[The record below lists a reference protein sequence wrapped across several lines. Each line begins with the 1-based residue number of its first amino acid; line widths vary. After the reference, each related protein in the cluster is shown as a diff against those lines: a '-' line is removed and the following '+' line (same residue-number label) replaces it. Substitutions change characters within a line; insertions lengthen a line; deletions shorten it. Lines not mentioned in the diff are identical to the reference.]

1 MFRSASNGVDG
12 VVFGSAQGL
21 VATPPDAVGKI
32 QTTIGPVTV
41 MRAGGVVARVDVG
54 EFVYQGDAIA
64 TGADGAVGIIFADGT
79 VFNLS
84 SDARAVLNEFAYDP
98 NGSSNSALLSLAQGK
113 FAFIAGKA
121 AKTGGLRI
129 DTPFASIRGSA
140 RDRGVGVLTL
150 AALTFAAIEESQ
162 AASRHDAFLDDGTI
176 TYKDLPHGTFE
187 IVTRDGR
194 VIMSDDPGET
204 IVVDPTGAVTRIP
217 NSSSRMAELQQAQ
230 HSALATF
237 SLGQE
242 GGAAGGSSSPG
253 FDIPVQLQPI
263 NFSQPRN
270 DAPTEI
276 VTTHITAA
284 SAGFIPVPQQLNPPP
299 PVVTPVLG
307 SAGFSMAT
315 ETVNTTGSTH
325 VDTVSSGTLTFTDFE
340 VTTVSATIASMTWSG
355 GATPPSGLAEVLAG
369 ALSITTESANPFSG
383 SIATTFSAAD
393 RNFDFL
399 AANETLTIV
408 YDVTVTDNQGVSLT
422 RPVTITIIGTN
433 DAPVLAADA
442 SGPHTVTE
450 GLNTT
455 GTFVFTDV
463 DLTDHHTVSTSV
475 TSATW
480 SGGATLPSG
489 VAAALAGALSATA
502 SDGTGPGSGSVAVTF
517 SAADSAFDFL
527 AAGQTLTLTYNVTV
541 TDNNGVSS
549 SQPVTFTITGT
560 NDAPTLE
567 PVTGPTY
574 TDTPVPDHF
583 NAVAGTLVGADVDLP
598 QTLTYGIVGGTA
610 DNALNGYNVSLTG
623 TYGKL
628 YVNSASGAYTL
639 VPNDATI
646 NALTVPT
653 TENFI
658 FTVSDGSLSAQQN
671 FTVTINSAAAP
682 TVSISDGTP
691 NPATEGTDPSISF
704 TVTLSEPADQHTLV
718 TYSTVNGSAVAGSDF
733 IGATNATITIPA
745 GVTTA
750 TITIPVVDDAIVESP
765 EAFTVVLSA
774 AQLSGSNGALIITE
788 ATGAATITDNDGSA
802 LRLDGPLTV
811 AEGDPTSNY
820 TVSLTNGVGLG
831 AGQSVTFTLDSA
843 SGTATEGT
851 DFSALLAGGLTA
863 AAGIV
868 LTTSTGAGGVINVT
882 ATNTTA
888 ADLATGAALLSF
900 TIATTQ
906 DSVVEG
912 PENFTVTLASAAA
925 VVNPTITTSITDDD
939 LRAIRLDGPASVA
952 EGAATGPYTV
962 SLSGV
967 GLGAGQ
973 SVTFTLDSAS
983 GTATEGTDFSALTV
997 AGLTPAAGIVLS
1009 NFTTDPNG
1017 TIHVTATNT
1026 TAADL
1031 ATGAALLSFTIAT
1044 TQDSVV
1050 EGPENFTV
1058 TLASAAAVVNPTITT
1073 SITDDDLRGIRLDGP
1088 ASVAEGAATGPY
1100 TVSLSGVGLGAGQSV
1115 TFTLDSAS
1123 GTATEGTDFSAL
1135 LAGGLTAAAGI
1146 VLTTSTGA
1154 GGVINVT
1161 ATNTT
1166 AADLATGAALLS
1178 FTIATTQDSV
1188 VEGPENFTVTL
1199 ASAAAV
1205 VNPTIT
1211 TSITDDDLRGIR
1223 LDGPASVAEGAATG
1237 PYTVSL
1243 SGVGLG
1249 AGQSVTFTLDSAS
1262 GTATEGTDFSALL
1275 AGGLTPAAGIV
1286 LSNFT
1291 TDPNGTIHVTATNT
1305 TAADLATGAALL
1317 SFTIATTQDSVVEGP
1332 ENFTVTLASATAVV
1346 NPTITTSI
1354 TDDDLRAIRLDG
1366 PGSVA
1371 EGAAT
1376 GPYTVSLSG
1385 VGLGAGQ
1392 SVTFTLDSASGT
1404 ATEGTDFS
1412 ALLAGGLTAAAGI
1425 VLTTSTGAG
1434 GVINVTATNTTAADL
1449 ATGAALLSFTIAT
1462 TQDSVVEGPENFTV
1476 TLASAAAVVNPTITT
1491 SITDDDLRAIRLDG
1505 PASVAE
1511 GAATGPYTV
1520 SLSGVGLGAGQSV
1533 TFTLDSA
1540 SGTATEGTDFSA
1552 LTVAGLTPAA
1562 GIVLSNFTTDP
1573 NGTIHVTATNTTAA
1587 DLATGAAL
1595 LSFTIATTQDSV
1607 VEGPENFTVTLASAA
1622 AVVNPTITTS
1632 ITDDDLRG
1640 SGWMVR
1646 GRLRKAPRP
1655 GPTR

>member
-1 MFRSASNGVDG
+1 MFRSASNALGVDG

-98 NGSSNSALLSLAQGK
+98 NGNSNSALLSLAQGK
-113 FAFIAGKA
+113 FAFIAGKV

-263 NFSQPRN
+263 NFSPPRN

-284 SAGFIPVPQQLNPPP
+284 SSGFIPVPQQLNPPP

-307 SAGFSMAT
+307 SAGFSMVT

-340 VTTVSATIASMTWSG
+340 VTTVSATMASMTWSG

-369 ALSITTESANPFSG
+369 ALSITTESADPVSG

-527 AAGQTLTLTYNVTV
+527 AAGQTLTLTYNVTL

-983 GTATEGTDFSALTV
+983 GTATEGTDFSALL
-997 AGLTPAAGIVLS
+997 AGGLTAAAGIVLTTS
-1009 NFTTDPNG
+1009 TGAGGVINVTATNTTAADLATGAALLSFTIATTQDSVVEGPENFTVTLASAAAVVNPTITTSITDDDLRAIRLDGPASVAEGAATGPYTVSLSGVGLGAGQSVTFTLDSASG
-1017 TIHVTATNT
+1017 TATEGTDFSALLAGGLTAAAGIVLTTSTGAGGVINVTATNT

-1211 TSITDDDLRGIR
+1211 TSITDDDLR
-1223 LDGPASVAEGAATG
+1223 
-1237 PYTVSL
+1237 
-1243 SGVGLG
+1243 
-1249 AGQSVTFTLDSAS
+1249 
-1262 GTATEGTDFSALL
+1262 
-1275 AGGLTPAAGIV
+1275 
-1286 LSNFT
+1286 
-1291 TDPNGTIHVTATNT
+1291 
-1305 TAADLATGAALL
+1305 
-1317 SFTIATTQDSVVEGP
+1317 
-1332 ENFTVTLASATAVV
+1332 
-1346 NPTITTSI
+1346 
-1354 TDDDLRAIRLDG
+1354 
-1366 PGSVA
+1366 
-1371 EGAAT
+1371 
-1376 GPYTVSLSG
+1376 
-1385 VGLGAGQ
+1385 
-1392 SVTFTLDSASGT
+1392 
-1404 ATEGTDFS
+1404 
-1412 ALLAGGLTAAAGI
+1412 
-1425 VLTTSTGAG
+1425 
-1434 GVINVTATNTTAADL
+1434 
-1449 ATGAALLSFTIAT
+1449 
-1462 TQDSVVEGPENFTV
+1462 
-1476 TLASAAAVVNPTITT
+1476 
-1491 SITDDDLRAIRLDG
+1491 AIRLDG

-1552 LTVAGLTPAA
+1552 LMAGGLTAAA
-1562 GIVLSNFTTDP
+1562 GIVLS
-1573 NGTIHVTATNTTAA
+1573 
-1587 DLATGAAL
+1587 
-1595 LSFTIATTQDSV
+1595 TQH
-1607 VEGPENFTVTLASAA
+1607 
-1622 AVVNPTITTS
+1622 
-1632 ITDDDLRG
+1632 
-1640 SGWMVR
+1640 WR
-1646 GRLRKAPRP
+1646 GRRDPRDGDEHHRRRP
-1655 GPTR
+1655 GDGCGAVEFYDRHHAGFCGRGAGKLHGDAGQRGGGGQPNDHDEHYGRRPPGDPAGWSGVGCGRRRDRALHGEPEWCWAWCRPERDVYA